1 MLEELKTLC
10 SLDGISGRENDVREY
25 IISQIGEYADY
36 SVDAMG
42 NLLVFKKGKNR
53 PKNKVMLA
61 AHMDEVGLI
70 ITYINED
77 GFLKFSPVGGVDTKV
92 LLGRSVIISGN
103 VFGVVG
109 IKPVH
114 LLKPDE
120 KKQIPEKDSLYID
133 IGAKSKEDAAKYV
146 RTGDVARFNSDYVE
160 FGNDLIKARALDDRA
175 GCAVLIE
182 MIKNDQPYDLS
193 FAFTAQEEVGL
204 RGAKAAAYN
213 INPDYA
219 IVVETTT
226 AADIAGVEGHKRVC
240 CLGEGATIT
249 FMDKAT
255 VYDKELYDLAFEI
268 AEKNRIKVQPKTVVA
283 GGNDAGVIHNS
294 MGGVKTLTVSTP
306 CRYIHSPSCVINKAD
321 LNETLRIV
329 SAISHEFA
337 KR

>member
-120 KKQIPEKDSLYID
+120 KKQIPKRIAFISISVQSQ
-133 IGAKSKEDAAKYV
+133 KKMQQS
-146 RTGDVARFNSDYVE
+146 TS
-160 FGNDLIKARALDDRA
+160 ALA
-175 GCAVLIE
+175 
-182 MIKNDQPYDLS
+182 M
-193 FAFTAQEEVGL
+193 
-204 RGAKAAAYN
+204 
-213 INPDYA
+213 
-219 IVVETTT
+219 
-226 AADIAGVEGHKRVC
+226 
-240 CLGEGATIT
+240 
-249 FMDKAT
+249 
-255 VYDKELYDLAFEI
+255 
-268 AEKNRIKVQPKTVVA
+268 
-283 GGNDAGVIHNS
+283 
-294 MGGVKTLTVSTP
+294 
-306 CRYIHSPSCVINKAD
+306 
-321 LNETLRIV
+321 
-329 SAISHEFA
+329 
-337 KR
+337 